1 MPSKRKIS
9 VFWQI
14 KLKSGSWVLPQ
25 FLLKLYWQWVRI
37 ELWCIWQRE
46 SLARFWYNCISNALL
61 LFETSFIQKDLKSP
75 QPGDSKT
82 YFLTI
87 DQGLSQQQLWSPFE
101 PFSPS
106 SWCHFYAIE
115 WHSMQIIQVGTLISF
130 DSCQG
135 PSAQYRAGQNL
146 LFLGN
151 QFHGGSWHLGPG
163 PNEMRNEDSSLPRSL
178 IEQLIHTLEI

>member
-46 SLARFWYNCISNALL
+46 SFARFWYNCIPNALL
-61 LFETSFIQKDLKSP
+61 LFETSFIQKRSEISATGGLQNLFSYNRPRTDLGP
-75 QPGDSKT
+75 
-82 YFLTI
+82 
-87 DQGLSQQQLWSPFE
+87 SQQQLWSPFE

-106 SWCHFYAIE
+106 SWCPFHAIE

-135 PSAQYRAGQNL
+135 PSAQYRAGQNF
-146 LFLGN
+146 LFFGN
-151 QFHGGSWHLGPG
+151 QFQGGPDIWDLVPMKWG
-163 PNEMRNEDSSLPRSL
+163 MRRA
-178 IEQLIHTLEI
+178 H